1 MVPTGKKDPGALV
14 LCCSVAVPESS
25 VAVGSVHD
33 TVVPPVPA
41 GMVRVMSLIDDG
53 VMVGGVLSSETVRL
67 N

>member
-1 MVPTGKKDPGALV
+1 MVPTGKKDPGSLV

-33 TVVPPVPA
+33 TVVPPVPV
-41 GMVRVMSLIDDG
+41 GMVRVMSLSG
-53 VMVGGVLSSETVRL
+53 VMVGGVLSTETVRL